1 MQATSILFSSFE
13 SWLVAEHNKNFYP
26 AEWLSQTLSFATLL
40 NGITVY
46 ISLTSLCLRVC
57 PARFVWQQV
66 QVSIML
72 APFIPGVYICLR
84 HAYQCMYVHVNPSAL
99 FDPRTLNPQPSTVEP
114 SNPQSS
120 TLNRRTVE
128 PSTLNPQHRRSVQ
141 GGWVPLPAIS
151 LTRWLHHLIS
161 LSCFCCSVP

>member
-1 MQATSILFSSFE
+1 MKGFSGKMQATSILFSSFE

-26 AEWLSQTLSFATLL
+26 AKWLSQTLSFATLL

-57 PARFVWQQV
+57 SARFVWQQV

-99 FDPRTLNPQPSTVEP
+99 FDPRTLNPQPSTIEP
-114 SNPQSS
+114 SNRR
-120 TLNRRTVE
+120 TLNPQPSTVE
-128 PSTLNPQHRRSVQ
+128 PLNPQPSTLNTGDQCRVVGCLCPQSV
-141 GGWVPLPAIS
+141 
-151 LTRWLHHLIS
+151 
-161 LSCFCCSVP
+161 